1 MIPKAPF
8 DKESKLMDRSKNK
21 GKHSFECGGTTFVVD
36 DKYDY
41 IKQIGHGAYG
51 IVCSALNKVNNS
63 KVAIKKVR
71 NKNIFFVNLIMQNLV
86 VIISSFF
93 FFF

>member
-8 DKESKLMDRSKNK
+8 DKESKLMDKSKFK

-36 DKYDY
+36 DKYEY

-51 IVCSALNKVNNS
+51 IVCSALNKANNT

-71 NKNIFFVNLIMQNLV
+71 KKTFFCLI
-86 VIISSFF
+86 SFLQGNYF
-93 FFF
+93 